1 MHRPPA
7 RSNPR
12 ERPKAPPKSMADG
25 PCSFYAAVPPGLEP
39 VVVRELALH
48 GVEGQIEPGGVRFQ
62 GPLRLAR
69 LAGELWTPS
78 RLQVEL
84 ISGHARSLEELAAL
98 TRKAE
103 WKAFL
108 PPGARVEVEASCSG
122 SRLHFREA
130 IERKVGFAVQDAAGR
145 PRERDALVQPVRVR
159 LVDDLATLS
168 VDAGGELLHRRGWRL
183 QPGRAPIRETIAS
196 ALLFMAGWQAD
207 EVLLDPLCGSG
218 TIPIEAARRAAGMR
232 PGEGRSYAFEA
243 WPALRG
249 LSLTGLKPGGARP
262 APASATI
269 YGSDRD
275 PGAIAAAQDNA
286 ARARVKPRWSR
297 IDLAELEAPAP
308 SGLVLTNPPWGERV
322 GDEARALD
330 VLGQALRGPLSGWR
344 ALFLVPDAS
353 LALRVDRRARCL
365 TTFQSGGLRI
375 GAFVVEG

>member
-1 MHRPPA
+1 MPRPPV
-7 RSNPR
+7 RSSPR
-12 ERPKAPPKSMADG
+12 ERQRAPPKSLADG

-48 GVEGQIEPGGVRFQ
+48 GVDGQVEPGGVRFQ

-69 LAGELWTPS
+69 LASELWTPS

-108 PPGARVEVEASCSG
+108 APGTRVEVEASCAG

-130 IERKVGFAVQDAAGR
+130 IERKVGFAVQDAVGR
-145 PRERDALVQPVRVR
+145 PRERDAVLQPVRVR

-249 LSLTGLKPGGARP
+249 LSVGGQRPKPLAV
-262 APASATI
+262 ATI

-308 SGLVLTNPPWGERV
+308 SGLVLTNPPWGDRV

-330 VLGQALRGPLSGWR
+330 VLGQALRGPLFGWR
-344 ALFLVPDAS
+344 ALFLVPDAA
-353 LALRVDRRARCL
+353 LAARVDRRARCL
-365 TTFQSGGLRI
+365 TTFHSGGLRI
-375 GAFVVEG
+375 GAFVVER